1 MVARLS
7 ITAPSYEFEYNKKH
21 LRAVM
26 RAAGAEI
33 ARVARASIRGSGTGI
48 VYRGT
53 GGGSSAAFRGGYRKG
68 HFQASAPG
76 QAPAKVTG
84 TLAKSIRVR
93 PFKSGEGVAIRDT
106 AFYAVMLEG
115 GAKGG
120 GPGRKFRNRRSG
132 VGGSRVLQARPFL
145 TAALTARQTSI
156 AGRIEASVQQDIAF
170 VRVK

>member
-1 MVARLS
+1 MVVRLFIS
-7 ITAPSYEFEYNKKH
+7 APSYEFEYNKKH
-21 LRAVM
+21 LRSVM

-33 ARVARASIRGSGTGI
+33 ARVARAAMRGSGAGI

-53 GGGSSAAFRGGYRKG
+53 GGGPSAAFRGGYRKG
-68 HFQASAPG
+68 RFQASAPG

-120 GPGRKFRNRRSG
+120 GPGKRFRNRRDA
-132 VGGSRVLQARPFL
+132 VGSSRVLLARPFL
-145 TAALTARQTSI
+145 SAALTMRQNSI
-156 AGRIEASVQQDIAF
+156 AGRIQDSIRDDVAF